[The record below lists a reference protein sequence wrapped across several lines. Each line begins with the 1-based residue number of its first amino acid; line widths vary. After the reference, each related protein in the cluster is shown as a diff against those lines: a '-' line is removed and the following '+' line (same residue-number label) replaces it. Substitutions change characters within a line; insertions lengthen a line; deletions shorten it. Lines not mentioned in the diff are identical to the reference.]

1 MSLDTINFCR
11 YHPHKESI
19 EKCTECGAP
28 ICEECIT
35 SYVTSFPR
43 SFYRERKVCFPCYCD
58 LMRNFALL
66 WLFTVPVGIFAIYFI
81 ATYISELSKVWL
93 PSIVI
98 LILLLL
104 LFVSMWN
111 EVKRRNREKEEFF
124 KTLRVTKS
132 EIIRSID

>member
-1 MSLDTINFCR
+1 
-11 YHPHKESI
+11 
-19 EKCTECGAP
+19 
-28 ICEECIT
+28 
-35 SYVTSFPR
+35 
-43 SFYRERKVCFPCYCD
+43 
-58 LMRNFALL
+58 MRNFALL